1 MPSETEIFITL
12 LAMEHAALD
21 RWGRGDPSGFL
32 EISDEDVVYFD
43 PFRECWVDGL
53 PALSALYESFRGQ
66 VQLESYEILNPKVQT
81 WNGGAVLTFNYTS
94 TEQERQSY
102 PLELHRGLPPDRRRL
117 AHHPDPLVVHQGG
130 GIRLQSPYTQKTL
143 TQTVSLRQ
151 TSCHLVIQ

>member
-43 PFRECWVDGL
+43 PFRERRVDGL

-81 WNGGAVLTFNYTS
+81 WNGGAVLTFNYSSLSKSGKTTRWNC
-94 TEQERQSY
+94 TEVY
-102 PLELHRGLPPDRRRL
+102 RL
-117 AHHPDPLVVHQGG
+117 TDAGWRIIQTHWSFTKAVV
-130 GIRLQSPYTQKTL
+130 
-143 TQTVSLRQ
+143 
-151 TSCHLVIQ
+151 

>member
-43 PFRECWVDGL
+43 PFRERRVDGL

-94 TEQERQSY
+94 LSKSGKTTRWNCTEVYRLTDAGWRIIQS
-102 PLELHRGLPPDRRRL
+102 HWSFTKAMG
-117 AHHPDPLVVHQGG
+117 
-130 GIRLQSPYTQKTL
+130 
-143 TQTVSLRQ
+143 
-151 TSCHLVIQ
+151 

>member
-43 PFRECWVDGL
+43 PFRERRVDGL

-66 VQLESYEILNPKVQT
+66 VQLESYEILNPRVQT
-81 WNGGAVLTFNYTS
+81 WNGGAVLTFNYTAPVRAAKSPAGTAPRS
-94 TEQERQSY
+94 T
-102 PLELHRGLPPDRRRL
+102 
-117 AHHPDPLVVHQGG
+117 A
-130 GIRLQSPYTQKTL
+130 
-143 TQTVSLRQ
+143 
-151 TSCHLVIQ
+151 